1 MGGVEAL
8 ELGVVAG
15 GAVGE
20 EFGVVHVG
28 RGRGVLAVGE
38 GLGEDVDVVEG
49 DFALMGDAE
58 VDDALDAAVDG
69 LVEAHHHVVAGLPLE
84 AALAG
89 DDVPGVDFLL
99 AVHLETAWGEEY
111 PRRRPA
117 ESLVFCV
124 EEACILEAKN
134 TTEVVSP
141 SWCEM
146 RCAT

>member
-1 MGGVEAL
+1 VGCVDAFELRVVEGCAF
-8 ELGVVAG
+8 
-15 GAVGE
+15 GE

-38 GLGEDVDVVEG
+38 GFGEDIDVVEG
-49 DFALMGDAE
+49 DFAFMRDAE

-69 LVEAHHHVVAGLPLE
+69 LVQTDHHVVAGLPLE

-89 DDVPGVDFLL
+89 DDVAGVDLL
-99 AVHLETAWGEEY
+99 FAVHLETGWGEEY

-124 EEACILEAKN
+124 EEACILEAK
-134 TTEVVSP
+134 
-141 SWCEM
+141 
-146 RCAT
+146 